1 MHSRPAQKLDMWL
14 LTTLETVPTHVVLP
28 YQRNALRPD
37 KIFLYPMCQ
46 YYPVLYSCIATF
58 DVLRKPRKNRFTTY
72 HQFVLGISVYDMIS
86 SIAYTLVAI
95 MAPYRAGFHL
105 SRGNDATCTL
115 QGFMI
120 QLGQSSMFYN
130 ICLAFYFLL
139 VIVYNWKER
148 MFRRICLASH
158 LLVFVFGAGLAFG
171 AIPFVGAQ
179 FGVCGVLP
187 PLTTS
192 QWQASLF
199 YTGPVSATLV
209 LLTVVTAMICH
220 KVYQQQKKGGCQTI
234 RSLCRVECFGRA
246 LFFYVTL
253 PPVLL
258 TFYIEFE
265 TPQHYWL
272 LVLAATLAPLQ
283 GFINTM
289 VYFRRSRRKNAAR
302 SLFQCV
308 RRRWTRKGVGVPA
321 PTKTLGWVAMSQMN
335 PSRNRLSW
343 RLLLVNLAQLL
354 QHRMGMTLLSTTGPL
369 KISTT
374 APSVIGP
381 QFGVCGVLPPLTTS
395 QWQVSLFYAG
405 PVSFTLVVLAVA
417 TAVICYKV
425 YQQQKKAKK
434 WMANV
439 SAKLSRRV
447 FWQSFWYVMAFYM
460 TLAPMLFTF
469 YIEFESPQH
478 YWLLVLAATLAPLQ
492 GFINFLVYFQRSRR
506 KLFNSLCSPCKG
518 RTNKATSKKRPAVP
532 GPRTKPNKVEIRK
545 PECDDESDLKKTPVL
560 SVQDNVA
567 TETTTENKLER
578 SESDRN
584 NNALES
590 DTRTTSLAN
599 GSESSER
606 ITGVALHWFLNETW
620 DTTMLSSL
628 SHTIHEDHEELID
641 DGDFE
646 SVELAT
652 E

>member
-1 MHSRPAQKLDMWL
+1 M
-14 LTTLETVPTHVVLP
+14 
-28 YQRNALRPD
+28 
-37 KIFLYPMCQ
+37 
-46 YYPVLYSCIATF
+46 
-58 DVLRKPRKNRFTTY
+58 
-72 HQFVLGISVYDMIS
+72 
-86 SIAYTLVAI
+86 LVAV
-95 MAPYRAGFHL
+95 MAPHEAGFHL

-120 QLGQSSMFYN
+120 QLGQTSMFYN
-130 ICLAFYFLL
+130 VCLSLYFLL

-148 MFRRICLASH
+148 MFRRLCLASH
-158 LLVFVFGAGLAFG
+158 MLVSVLGAGLAFG
-171 AIPFVGAQ
+171 AIPF
-179 FGVCGVLP
+179 
-187 PLTTS
+187 
-192 QWQASLF
+192 
-199 YTGPVSATLV
+199 
-209 LLTVVTAMICH
+209 
-220 KVYQQQKKGGCQTI
+220 
-234 RSLCRVECFGRA
+234 
-246 LFFYVTL
+246 
-253 PPVLL
+253 
-258 TFYIEFE
+258 
-265 TPQHYWL
+265 
-272 LVLAATLAPLQ
+272 
-283 GFINTM
+283 
-289 VYFRRSRRKNAAR
+289 
-302 SLFQCV
+302 
-308 RRRWTRKGVGVPA
+308 
-321 PTKTLGWVAMSQMN
+321 
-335 PSRNRLSW
+335 
-343 RLLLVNLAQLL
+343 
-354 QHRMGMTLLSTTGPL
+354 
-369 KISTT
+369 
-374 APSVIGP
+374 IGP

-518 RTNKATSKKRPAVP
+518 QTNKVTSKKRPAVH
-532 GPRTKPNKVEIRK
+532 GPRTKPIRQ

-578 SESDRN
+578 SERDQE

-599 GSESSER
+599 GSES
-606 ITGVALHWFLNETW
+606 
-620 DTTMLSSL
+620 
-628 SHTIHEDHEELID
+628 
-641 DGDFE
+641 
-646 SVELAT
+646 
-652 E
+652 